1 MDLEEWELL
10 SDEGFLEINDD
21 GGKKL
26 LHTKASTTS
35 DFQMNYF
42 ICPPKESLKNQFL
55 PVPIDLEK
63 PQDEVVD
70 EKDGIKIIPVEST
83 DMMMMMM
90 MMMMPEKKM
99 KPVLSSGGALGVDQ
113 DPAVSQVFF
122 KKMKET
128 EFVDMKVESPR
139 GGSGTSSSRGIMPQI
154 EGAGVFQFEEKG
166 DDDPCNKVDVEP
178 EMVMNKRELGLEESD
193 EDGINIWKWSL
204 TGIGAICSFGVAVCI
219 IILTSHRKNK
229 YGDGKLRFQI
239 YTDDKRMKQQV
250 VEGEGGGSYNKKI
263 NEAMKAVRGVPNP
276 MSMTTRRARIT
287 YGGYYDASSV

>member
-10 SDEGFLEINDD
+10 PDEGFLEINDD

-26 LHTKASTTS
+26 LYSKASTTS

-55 PVPIDLEK
+55 PIPIDLKK
-63 PQDEVVD
+63 PQDQVVD
-70 EKDGIKIIPVEST
+70 EKEATKIIPVEST
-83 DMMMMMM
+83 DTTMMMMMM
-90 MMMMPEKKM
+90 TTMPATTTSEKKM
-99 KPVLSSGGALGVDQ
+99 KPVLSSGGALGADQ

-139 GGSGTSSSRGIMPQI
+139 GVLVVEGSCRESAGRE
-154 EGAGVFQFEEKG
+154 EGDG
-166 DDDPCNKVDVEP
+166 DPCNKEAKVDVEA
-178 EMVMNKRELGLEESD
+178 EMVMNKMEVGLEESD
-193 EDGINIWKWSL
+193 EDGINIWRWSL

-219 IILTSHRKNK
+219 IILSSHRKNK
-229 YGDGKLRFQI
+229 YGDGKLRFQM

-250 VEGEGGGSYNKKI
+250 IEEGGGSYHKKI
-263 NEAMKAVRGVPNP
+263 NEAMRAVRGVANP
-276 MSMTTRRARIT
+276 TMSMTTRRARIT